1 MAQMQVTMVKVAD
14 WRAPRGMQ
22 AFFTYRD
29 AACAKNLTFS
39 DDKLVVGVNPDG
51 FPSPPPEQ
59 IRVTIEWAGG
69 SEEPLPSNP

>member
-1 MAQMQVTMVKVAD
+1 MAQVQVTLVKIPD
-14 WRAPRGMQ
+14 WRAPRGLG

-29 AACAKNLTFS
+29 AARAKSLTFS
-39 DDKLVVGVNPDG
+39 GDKMVIGINPDG

-59 IRVTIEWAGG
+59 VRVTVEWSEA